1 MQKDHRG
8 SHKGNIRHL
17 VDKKNGCVTIIL
29 MTFTFPSPQ
38 EFFKR
43 SLFPFLMLLSILA
56 IPALAGDNSHGSSGE
71 INREGMLSN
80 PWAIAALL
88 AFVLSYVA
96 VLFEEVTHLRKSKPV
111 MLGAGLVWVFIAIMA
126 PDYGIDH
133 HTLRAAVFHGLEEYG
148 SLLLFL
154 LAAMTYIAALEER
167 NVFAVLRSKLVTAGL
182 NMRQIFWVTGIFSFC
197 LSPIADNLTTALVMG
212 AVVMAVGKGNPK
224 FIGIACINIV
234 NAANAGGAFSP
245 FGDITTLMVWQAGH
259 VEFFDF
265 FPLFLPSLACF
276 LIPAFIMN
284 FFVSTHKPAAVK
296 ETIKMKYG
304 AKLIIALGFATIA
317 MAISFEQVLGLPPF
331 LGMMTGMSVLMITA
345 FFIRK
350 TGKKA
355 DPDFDVLEQ
364 VANAEWDT
372 LLFFFG
378 VIFSVGGLTFLGYL
392 ELVSTTMYDGYGAS
406 ITNIVMGFASAL
418 IDNIPVMFAILSMNP
433 DLDQFQWLLVTLTCG
448 VGGTMLSIG
457 SAAGVALMGV
467 AKGQY
472 TFFGHLKWT
481 PILMIGYAAAI
492 AVHFWVNGSL
502 VGVTE

>member
-1 MQKDHRG
+1 
-8 SHKGNIRHL
+8 
-17 VDKKNGCVTIIL
+17 
-29 MTFTFPSPQ
+29 
-38 EFFKR
+38 
-43 SLFPFLMLLSILA
+43 MLLSIMA
-56 IPALAGDNSHGSSGE
+56 IPALAATDKHGASE
-71 INREGMLSN
+71 IDRTGMLSD
-80 PWAIAALL
+80 PWAIAALVV
-88 AFVLSYVA
+88 FVLSYIA
-96 VLFEEVTHLRKSKPV
+96 VLFEEKTHLRKSKPV
-111 MLGAGLVWVFIAIMA
+111 MLGAGLVWVFIGIMA
-126 PDYGIDH
+126 PNYGIDH
-133 HTLRAAVFHGLEEYG
+133 YTLRGAVFHGLEEYG

-154 LAAMTYIAALEER
+154 LAAMTYIAALQER
-167 NVFAVLRSKLVTAGL
+167 NVFAVLRTKLVTAGL
-182 NMRQIFWVTGIFSFC
+182 NMRQIFWVTGIVAFF

-212 AVVMAVGKGNPK
+212 AVVMAVGANNPK
-224 FIGIACINIV
+224 FIGVACINIV

-265 FPLFLPSLACF
+265 FPLFFPSLVCF

-284 FFVSTHKPAAVK
+284 FFVPSDKPPALK
-296 ETIKMKYG
+296 EEIKLKQG
-304 AKLIIALGFATIA
+304 AKTIIALGFLTIS

-331 LGMMTGMSVLMITA
+331 LGMMTGMSILMI
-345 FFIRK
+345 FSYFVRR
-350 TGKKA
+350 TGKQP
-355 DPDFDVLEQ
+355 DPDFDILEE
-364 VANAEWDT
+364 VKNAEWDT

-481 PILMIGYAAAI
+481 PVIMIGYAAAI
-492 AVHFWVNGSL
+492 AMHFWINGDL
-502 VGVTE
+502 VGVE